1 MSSTCTDTFNFS
13 DHKLF
18 QSIKDILPVEK
29 EITQDLLDC
38 KDDILF
44 VWNSKDSNLISLN
57 WRAAKVKGFDVI
69 KYQTLTP
76 TAVPNFTVDKVL
88 VSNGAQF
95 VALSGKRGVA
105 MLELPRR
112 WGTHGQF
119 QDGKE
124 NIICQS
130 AILDEYFFNNN
141 TSLEILQVRWHPGS
155 PTDTHL
161 LVLLSDNSIRV
172 YDEYNLKHVWRTG
185 PIPNITALEKN
196 SSFLNS
202 LGDTAVDFDIAPPR
216 VITTSS
222 LDINESLMSLSLLNS
237 SNISLS
243 KTRPQDQKRV
253 EWPIVILRGDGS
265 IFILKSGLDTEKPR
279 LEGPLT
285 MYPEKLDNYGL
296 DSCSLIVIPTLPPT
310 VVIAENTGKI
320 HHALLVE
327 SEDDFN
333 ETTTFIGNEYDLH
346 VLETIELELGLMTK
360 KKGKEISCPI
370 HLKRYV

>member
-1 MSSTCTDTFNFS
+1 MGSTCTDTFNFS
-13 DHKLF
+13 QHKLF
-18 QSIKDILPVEK
+18 KTIKDILPVER
-29 EITQDLLDC
+29 ENTQNLLDC

-44 VWNSKDSNLISLN
+44 VWNSKDCSLLSLN
-57 WRAAKVKGFDVI
+57 WRAAKVKGLDTI

-76 TAVPNFTVDKVL
+76 AAVQNFTVNKVL

-95 VALSGKRGVA
+95 VAISGKRGVSL
-105 MLELPRR
+105 LELPRR

-130 AILDEYFFNNN
+130 QNLDEHFFNNN
-141 TSLEILQVRWHPGS
+141 SNLEVLQVRWHPGS

-172 YDEYNLKHVWRTG
+172 YDEYNLKHVWRVG
-185 PIPNITALEKN
+185 AIPNATALEKN

-216 VITTSS
+216 VLTGIQ
-222 LDINESLMSLSLLNS
+222 DINESLMSLSLMETS
-237 SNISLS
+237 TVSLS
-243 KTRPQDQKRV
+243 KTRQPEQKKV
-253 EWPIVILRGDGS
+253 EWPVLVLRGDGS
-265 IFILKSGLDTEKPR
+265 IVVLRTGLDTEKPR

-285 MYPEKLDNYGL
+285 MYPEKQDNYGL

-327 SEDDFN
+327 SDEDFDETNTFVNN
-333 ETTTFIGNEYDLH
+333 EWDLH
-346 VLETIELELGLMTK
+346 VLESIELELGLMEK
-360 KKGKEISCPI
+360 KNADKEVSCPI
-370 HLKRYV
+370 YLKQ